1 MSYANPGLCSV
12 CHREPRGFGWFIPYY
27 RVSDRRRD
35 ESRKYLCSRVCQDLC
50 HRRQGMINTSRNEQA
65 AMVKG
70 GQAGGRFLEQIGKTD
85 LATLSD
91 TEWASFVEH
100 LVTGY
105 CDHLR
110 ELAADMSEC
119 PF

>member
-1 MSYANPGLCSV
+1 
-12 CHREPRGFGWFIPYY
+12 
-27 RVSDRRRD
+27 
-35 ESRKYLCSRVCQDLC
+35 
-50 HRRQGMINTSRNEQA
+50 MINTSRNEQA

-70 GQAGGRFLEQIGKTD
+70 GQAGGRFLEKIGKTD
-85 LATLSD
+85 LVALTD
-91 TEWASFVEH
+91 AEWSAFVEH
-100 LVTGY
+100 LITEY

>member
-1 MSYANPGLCSV
+1 
-12 CHREPRGFGWFIPYY
+12 
-27 RVSDRRRD
+27 
-35 ESRKYLCSRVCQDLC
+35 
-50 HRRQGMINTSRNEQA
+50 MINTSRNEQA

-85 LATLSD
+85 LVALTAA
-91 TEWASFVEH
+91 EWSAFVEPV
-100 LVTGY
+100 LPGY

-110 ELAADMSEC
+110 ALAAALSEC

>member
-1 MSYANPGLCSV
+1 MTMIGQPCET
-12 CHREPRGFGWFIPYY
+12 CRREGGEITLYIGKKPMVQFCCIECARLY
-27 RVSDRRRD
+27 
-35 ESRKYLCSRVCQDLC
+35 
-50 HRRQGMINTSRNEQA
+50 MTRNLTASEEA
-65 AMVKG
+65 AAAKG
-70 GQAGGRFLEQIGKTD
+70 GEEAGAYLDKIGKTD

-91 TEWASFVEH
+91 AEWAGFVEH

>member
-1 MSYANPGLCSV
+1 
-12 CHREPRGFGWFIPYY
+12 
-27 RVSDRRRD
+27 
-35 ESRKYLCSRVCQDLC
+35 
-50 HRRQGMINTSRNEQA
+50 MIDPSRNERA

-70 GQAGGRFLEQIGKTD
+70 GQAGGRYLEQIGKTD
-85 LATLSD
+85 LVTFSD
-91 TEWASFVEH
+91 SEWAGFVEL

-110 ELAADMSEC
+110 ELAADIAEC

>member
-1 MSYANPGLCSV
+1 
-12 CHREPRGFGWFIPYY
+12 
-27 RVSDRRRD
+27 
-35 ESRKYLCSRVCQDLC
+35 
-50 HRRQGMINTSRNEQA
+50 
-65 AMVKG
+65 MVKG
-70 GQAGGRFLEQIGKTD
+70 GQAGGRFLEKIGKTD

-91 TEWASFVEH
+91 AEWAGFVEH
-100 LVTGY
+100 LITGY

>member
-1 MSYANPGLCSV
+1 
-12 CHREPRGFGWFIPYY
+12 
-27 RVSDRRRD
+27 
-35 ESRKYLCSRVCQDLC
+35 
-50 HRRQGMINTSRNEQA
+50 MINTSRNEQA

-70 GQAGGRFLEQIGKTD
+70 GQAGGRFLEKIGKTD

-91 TEWASFVEH
+91 AEWAGFVEH

-110 ELAADMSEC
+110 VLAADMSEC